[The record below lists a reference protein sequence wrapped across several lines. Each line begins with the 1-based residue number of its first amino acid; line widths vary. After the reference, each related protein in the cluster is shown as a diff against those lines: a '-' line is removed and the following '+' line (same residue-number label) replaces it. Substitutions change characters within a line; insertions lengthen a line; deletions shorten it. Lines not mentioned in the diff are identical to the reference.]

1 MVHTAQMDEGW
12 ETARNPRRPSVL
24 EVDSAGNLL
33 LSDDQV
39 ASRACS
45 VATCLVSHRAHIIG
59 SQWAQAPGHGDP
71 TTPHNRAW
79 PAIATRLPPRPPPSP
94 SPSTSLSLCVACLA
108 CVACWSSAHATKMAP
123 TAPRRVV
130 AAAGGVGDHQAGAPD
145 RHPAARGGHQPLQGE
160 LPGVMRGRGRGGL
173 CLFDS
178 CLPSPPPPS
187 CPCLPLCPFPPHGI
201 RTGRGS
207 HTHTH
212 MHAHAP
218 TTADAGAIDS
228 AARPQITHDYRHCL
242 SKIGR
247 WCNSLPASSPV

>member
-45 VATCLVSHRAHIIG
+45 VATCLASHRAHIIG

-123 TAPRRVV
+123 TAPRR
-130 AAAGGVGDHQAGAPD
+130 AAPRRRRRRWSGRSSGWGA
-145 RHPAARGGHQPLQGE
+145 R
-160 LPGVMRGRGRGGL
+160 
-173 CLFDS
+173 
-178 CLPSPPPPS
+178 PPS
-187 CPCLPLCPFPPHGI
+187 SSS
-201 RTGRGS
+201 RWT
-207 HTHTH
+207 
-212 MHAHAP
+212 P
-218 TTADAGAIDS
+218 TTSRGT
-228 AARPQITHDYRHCL
+228 ARSHAR
-242 SKIGR
+242 SRAR
-247 WCNSLPASSPV
+247 WALPV